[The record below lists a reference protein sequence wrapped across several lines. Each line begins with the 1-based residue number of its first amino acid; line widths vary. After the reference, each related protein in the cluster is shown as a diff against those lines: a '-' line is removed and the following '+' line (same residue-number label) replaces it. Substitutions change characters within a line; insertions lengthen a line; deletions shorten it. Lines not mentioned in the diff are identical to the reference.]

1 MQTQSEELILKF
13 SRHTAQF
20 QSKMTCFY
28 LRNSLSVEVEHRVD
42 CYESERVFEHANI
55 FFTLTANDYKWNR
68 WEVQD
73 ILKTDFPLYP
83 FLLKHLWNKLS
94 VTTNL
99 AIFNFYNLLFR
110 MMETLKML
118 AKHSLEILEYRVSL
132 YQGMTG
138 ERSSFYTFKDF
149 CAICW
154 QYYILIIN
162 CSSKEKMKNRDAKFK
177 VIQIAKMNNAWLLY

>member
-1 MQTQSEELILKF
+1 MEAE
-13 SRHTAQF
+13 HT
-20 QSKMTCFY
+20 
-28 LRNSLSVEVEHRVD
+28 VH

-55 FFTLTANDYKWNR
+55 LFALTAHDYIWNR
-68 WEVQD
+68 WEVEAQFEES
-73 ILKTDFPLYP
+73 FPLV
-83 FLLKHLWNKLS
+83 FKKNVS
-94 VTTNL
+94 VKINTST
-99 AIFNFYNLLFR
+99 IFNFYNLLFR
-110 MMETLKML
+110 MTESVKML
-118 AKHSLEILEYRVSL
+118 DKHCVRNQEYRVSL
-132 YQGMTG
+132 YQRMAG